1 MSHGWQSNNTHDAES
16 LLQGQEALSR
26 VALATFWL
34 NGANWKMQ
42 LILCITTL
50 DQLLD

>member
-1 MSHGWQSNNTHDAES
+1 MSHGWQSKNTHDAES

-26 VALATFWL
+26 VALATFSL
-34 NGANWKMQ
+34 NEAKRKMQ
-42 LILCITTL
+42 PILCITAL